1 MADKKYIRF
10 QDLSDIVDIGA
21 VEIKARKDWEKQQR
35 RQRRLEQW
43 MMRGMPF
50 GLLVM
55 AIVFYLLSAQH
66 TAMIVNMITPGWGWV
81 APVGFELGIV
91 IIAAIREAKWRT
103 WLTQSVMLGLIGMSI
118 IVNVAGGFLSVVE
131 FGTQQSVAVTV
142 DATNST
148 AVAGLTM
155 LALLEK
161 FGTLPAVYQ
170 VALLIVVPFGVAIPV
185 LASMVGESLVKLAL
199 GRIRLETDDDNA
211 RWLNEMG
218 RVMYNALLQAAL
230 KAGAGAGTAAK
241 WAKAVTSGMSDYEP
255 LTDARGQ
262 KQIPAST
269 QVAGALGFLGIPGQ
283 KALPRTVP
291 GQSQTMFV
299 SQSVPAAGASD
310 AQNDRQDSPTET
322 VRVRKDDVIAWL
334 RSRDDWR
341 HLSDRD
347 AARLYMQARFGIDSD
362 SAYKTIQRARK
373 EV

>member
-255 LTDARGQ
+255 LVEARGQ
-262 KQIPAST
+262 KQIPASA

-283 KALPRTVP
+283 KALSGTVP
-291 GQSQTMFV
+291 GQSQAMFM

-310 AQNDRQDSPTET
+310 TQNDRQDSPVET

-373 EV
+373 EA